1 MCIVG
6 AGPIGLLLK
15 NLLGRRSVSLSIVE
29 KQPKPYNLLR
39 AVHFDSEAMRVF

>member
-6 AGPIGLLLK
+6 AGPVGLLLK

-29 KQPKPYNLLR
+29 KQPKPYNFLR